1 MPETKMVDIHNRG
14 EREYHS
20 PSGISIKQGQTVA
33 LPADEAES
41 LLKGYPKDL
50 ITPESLRSSS
60 GPTALEIE
68 NESLKAELERLK
80 SKGAKTATEAKV

>member
-14 EREYHS
+14 EREFHS
-20 PSGISIKQGQTVA
+20 PSGIVIKQGQTVA

-50 ITPESLRSSS
+50 ITPDSLRSSS
-60 GPTALEIE
+60 GPSALEME
-68 NESLKAELERLK
+68 NESLKAELEKLK
-80 SKGAKTATEAKV
+80 GKGAKPAPEVKA